1 MIVQI
6 HSGKRG
12 HYYCSSRVRRCGT
25 TCHVMLSLTLHQD
38 RRSALVYCLR
48 PGIYPCYYPLAW
60 SFQLRVEK
68 SPSAKMLP
76 STR

>member
-12 HYYCSSRVRRCGT
+12 HYYCSSRVRCRGT

-38 RRSALVYCLR
+38 RSALVYCLR
-48 PGIYPCYYPLAW
+48 PAIYPCYYPLAW